1 MSLSPSQLLA
11 QYGYLAVFLGSV
23 VEGESILLL
32 AGFAAHQGY
41 LDFWAVAALACLGGS
56 LGDQAFF
63 LLGRRYGQAMLDRF
77 PRLKVHAAT
86 VDRLVARYRAGVIVM
101 VRFLYGLRV
110 AGPVALGMGDT
121 PLGTFAAFNLLGAA
135 VWALLVSGAGY
146 VFGHAL
152 NLILED
158 ARRWEEAALVLLAL
172 FAVGLWFGRR
182 GFMRRR
188 DILLGCADPEES
200 GKKRPD
206 GCIRGPSG

>member
-41 LDFWAVAALACLGGS
+41 LDFWAVAALACLGGA
-56 LGDQAFF
+56 LGDQTSF
-63 LLGRRYGQAMLDRF
+63 LLGRRYGQALLERF
-77 PRLKVHAAT
+77 PKLKAHAAT

-110 AGPVALGMGDT
+110 AGPVALGMGAT
-121 PLGTFAAFNLLGAA
+121 PLRTFAAFNLLGAA
-135 VWALLVSGAGY
+135 VWSLLVAGTGY
-146 VFGHAL
+146 GFGRAL

-158 ARRWEEAALVLLAL
+158 ARRWEEAALVLLAAA
-172 FAVGLWFGRR
+172 AVGLWLARGRMAR
-182 GFMRRR
+182 HR
-188 DILLGCADPEES
+188 DALLGV
-200 GKKRPD
+200 GKAPAEGNGGQDAR
-206 GCIRGPSG
+206 